1 MLMKVEE
8 MVVLVLDD
16 GFKGV
21 LVVLEYLLVE
31 DVVDVGGE
39 VRPEV
44 P

>member
-1 MLMKVEE
+1 MTGLM
-8 MVVLVLDD
+8 MQGVL
-16 GFKGV
+16 KGV

-39 VRPEV
+39 VRAEV